1 MKSTIYLN
9 NQWYTIPQEDG
20 MIPGTTLYAS
30 WQRSE
35 SDGFKFAKI
44 AFFNKGDKPVAL
56 GSCHVIELDVLQ
68 GLKKGDRVYLDS
80 GGGWPC
86 GMVDVA
92 GTIYSNSYCYEFW
105 KEMFLG
111 YEDVA
116 WAKEVMGRDDLATG
130 VPGANYSFGG
140 VSAIQLADRGE
151 IFAFTLPVRRCN
163 GTVYVLCDSE
173 SGELRKLALASNFAG
188 FELQPGARIETE
200 EAVTG
205 TFECAQNALEKF
217 AEVCAVRSNIKL
229 RHSKPAVGWLSWYG
243 YRLTITAEE
252 INKIADFIN
261 ETYPGFGFEYMQID
275 LGYNEENTP
284 GKWFKPNENFPEGL
298 EKFADDMRKRG
309 FKPGLWC
316 GLFNAIEGIVP
327 EEGMLKSRSNW
338 FWEPHPKV
346 GNLDPTHPDA
356 AAHMKK
362 TLRYFKSLGV
372 KYFKIDF
379 INRLGRV
386 DEEYDICDKSV
397 IRGAG
402 SYHAAMNLICNELE
416 PDDYFYACS
425 NLSLHSIG
433 LCSTTMSACDI
444 GNTGMRESDFLQG
457 FVREQ
462 FRSTMSR
469 YFVQNK
475 LIMLTADAICM
486 APPADLEE
494 ARLRTLFVGISGG
507 QVFLGDKFQLAP
519 PEHLD
524 LVRRVLPPT
533 GKPSR
538 PQDIFYKDCPDVLCR
553 EAGDR
558 TICSVFNFESDERV
572 ISAKLPG
579 EGEYDVWNFFEQRY
593 EGRFSG
599 TFEARVP
606 RVAARHYAFTPAKAT
621 ANIIGTS
628 FHITCGEVELSDV
641 KYTDNA
647 VTGFLTRPAGDKG
660 KIFFLVNGEVKSLEL
675 TGTGEP
681 LAWEFKLA

>member
-1 MKSTIYLN
+1 MRSTIYVN
-9 NQWYTIPQEDG
+9 NNWLTIPQEG
-20 MIPGTTLYAS
+20 GNIPGTTLQTT
-30 WQRSE
+30 WLRE
-35 SDGFKFAKI
+35 EKDGFKFAKL
-44 AFFNKGDKPVAL
+44 ALVNTGDRPVTL
-56 GSCHVIELDVLQ
+56 GSCHIIELDVLQ

-86 GMVDVA
+86 GCVDVA
-92 GTIYSNSYCYEFW
+92 GSARTPRYEYEYW

-111 YEDVA
+111 AEDVA
-116 WAKEVMGRDDLATG
+116 WAKAVMTEDDLASG

-140 VSAIQLADRGE
+140 VSAVQLSDRGE
-151 IFAFTLPVRRCN
+151 VFAFTLPLRRAN
-163 GTVYVLCDSE
+163 GTVYVLCDPA
-173 SGELRKLALASNFAG
+173 SGALRKLALASNFAG

-200 EAVTG
+200 EAMTG
-205 TFECAQNALEKF
+205 TFDSAQTGLEKF
-217 AEVCAVRSNIKL
+217 ADVCAKRSNIKL

-252 INKIADFIN
+252 INKVADFIN

-284 GKWFKPNENFPEGL
+284 GKWLKTNDHFPEGL

-316 GLFNAIEGIVP
+316 GLFTAAEGVVKG
-327 EEGMLKSRSNW
+327 GMLKERSNW
-338 FWEPHPKV
+338 FWEPHPPC

-356 AAHMKK
+356 IEHMRK

-372 KYFKIDF
+372 KYLKIDF

-386 DEEYDICDKSV
+386 DDEYDIYDKSV

-402 SYHAAMNLICNELE
+402 SYRSAMNLICNELE

-425 NLSLHSIG
+425 NLTMHSIG

-444 GNTGMRESDFLQG
+444 GNTGMRKSDFLQE
-457 FVREQ
+457 FVSEQ

-475 LIMLTADAICM
+475 LIMLTADAICI

-533 GKPSR
+533 GKISR
-538 PQDIFYKDCPDVLCR
+538 PQDMFSKDCPDVLTR
-553 EAGDR
+553 EAGER
-558 TICSVFNFESDERV
+558 TICSVFNFENLDRK
-572 ISAKLPG
+572 ITAKLPDA
-579 EGEYDVWNFFEQRY
+579 GEYDVWNFFEERY
-593 EGRFSG
+593 EGRFTG
-599 TFEARVP
+599 TFDAAVP
-606 RVAARHYAFTPAKAT
+606 RVAARHYAFTPAKAG

-628 FHITCGEVELSDV
+628 FHITCGEVELSGIT
-641 KYTDNA
+641 YTDQA
-647 VTGFLTRPAGDKG
+647 ISGYLTRPAGDKG

-681 LAWEFKLA
+681 LYWNFKLN